1 MKTEICAEV
10 HAKVAYSMRIML
22 DQFHE
27 DLKSSLQ
34 SFHEPITTDECSCKE
49 FNKCSEKLAALYGS
63 QNVKA
68 KEETKKRLKRIQ
80 QEIKKSNKLQKN
92 VSESDT
98 DNEKN
103 MLETTQ
109 NNLISAQNY
118 GSPKVAPPI
127 PPRKSS
133 PSKSLVKTADFS
145 DTTDVDISP
154 ETTDPTLC
162 NKELLVHLTKLLN
175 LDRQE
180 LLDGPTETSNIEEQS
195 IEFQLCNSEKD
206 GNSPMASADNLLEQK
221 LQNQES
227 HVSQTSEVFSPSDSE
242 FEVISMPPNVN
253 PVSKYARCKYFDI
266 ASIFSKKIKLIFII
280 YVVPRDMSPLISD
293 YDDSSS
299 SSDDF
304 ELETKVEFKG
314 NIISMLF

>member
-34 SFHEPITTDECSCKE
+34 SFHEPITADECSCKE
-49 FNKCSEKLAALYGS
+49 LNKCSEKLAALCGS

-68 KEETKKRLKRIQ
+68 KEESKKRLKRIQ

-92 VSESDT
+92 VSDSDT

-103 MLETTQ
+103 MENTP
-109 NNLISAQNY
+109 NNLISAQKNDP
-118 GSPKVAPPI
+118 PKVAPPI

-133 PSKSLVKTADFS
+133 PSKNLVQTADFS
-145 DTTDVDISP
+145 ERPTLNSDISS
-154 ETTDPTLC
+154 EATDSNLC

-180 LLDGPTETSNIEEQS
+180 LLDGLTETLNIEEEP
-195 IEFQLCNSEKD
+195 EFQLGNSEKD
-206 GNSPMASADNLLEQK
+206 GNSQVISADNLLEKK

-227 HVSQTSEVFSPSDSE
+227 PFSQTREIFSPSDSE
-242 FEVISMPPNVN
+242 FEVISMPPNIN
-253 PVSKYARCKYFDI
+253 PISEYARCK
-266 ASIFSKKIKLIFII
+266 
-280 YVVPRDMSPLISD
+280 
-293 YDDSSS
+293 
-299 SSDDF
+299 
-304 ELETKVEFKG
+304 
-314 NIISMLF
+314 

>member
-34 SFHEPITTDECSCKE
+34 SFHEPITADECSCKE
-49 FNKCSEKLAALYGS
+49 LDKCSEKLAVLCGS
-63 QNVKA
+63 QNLKG
-68 KEETKKRLKRIQ
+68 KEEKKKRKWKRGIQ

-103 MLETTQ
+103 MLETTP

-118 GSPKVAPPI
+118 ETPKVAPPI

-133 PSKSLVKTADFS
+133 PSKSLVQTAEFS
-145 DTTDVDISP
+145 DTTDVANSA
-154 ETTDPTLC
+154 ETTDPSLC

-180 LLDGPTETSNIEEQS
+180 LLDGSAETSNIEEQS
-195 IEFQLCNSEKD
+195 PEFQLCSSEKD
-206 GNSPMASADNLLEQK
+206 ENSQMASAENLLEQK

-227 HVSQTSEVFSPSDSE
+227 PVSQTSEVFSPSDSE

-253 PVSKYARCKYFDI
+253 PVSEYARC
-266 ASIFSKKIKLIFII
+266 
-280 YVVPRDMSPLISD
+280 
-293 YDDSSS
+293 
-299 SSDDF
+299 
-304 ELETKVEFKG
+304 
-314 NIISMLF
+314 N

>member
-27 DLKSSLQ
+27 DLKSSLR
-34 SFHEPITTDECSCKE
+34 SFHEPITADECSCKE
-49 FNKCSEKLAALYGS
+49 LNKCSEKLAALCGS
-63 QNVKA
+63 QNLKA
-68 KEETKKRLKRIQ
+68 KEEKKKRMKRIQ

-103 MLETTQ
+103 MLETTP
-109 NNLISAQNY
+109 NKLISAQNY
-118 GSPKVAPPI
+118 ETPKVAPPI

-133 PSKSLVKTADFS
+133 PSKILVQTADFS
-145 DTTDVDISP
+145 DTTDVANSA

-180 LLDGPTETSNIEEQS
+180 LLDGPAETSNIEEQS
-195 IEFQLCNSEKD
+195 SEFQLCSSQKDENSQ
-206 GNSPMASADNLLEQK
+206 MASAENSLEQK

-227 HVSQTSEVFSPSDSE
+227 PVSQTSEVFSPSDSE

-253 PVSKYARCKYFDI
+253 PVSEYARC
-266 ASIFSKKIKLIFII
+266 
-280 YVVPRDMSPLISD
+280 
-293 YDDSSS
+293 
-299 SSDDF
+299 
-304 ELETKVEFKG
+304 
-314 NIISMLF
+314 N